1 MKKKVSVVMCTY
13 NGAKYIREQL
23 DSIINQ
29 TYPIFEI
36 IIQDDCSTDDTV
48 DIIREYAETHSNI
61 RLFQNEKSLGI
72 NRNFFSAMNRAKGDY
87 IAISDQDDIW
97 EKDKIEVQVKAI
109 GDAWLSSGFSKPFT
123 SDRDIKIHFDSRMP
137 NYTLGR
143 MVYVG
148 MTPGHTLLIKKEL
161 LEYIPDLD
169 RWIDLYTYDKHLQ
182 IVAASY
188 DKVQFCNKVLVHNRR
203 HISAATYGPAENY
216 QRTFSNIFQSI
227 RRTYSLYKEVR
238 PFMREYFS
246 NTYKFLAAIPNQ
258 SVNKEKVMKMVY
270 FQSQQS
276 LWAYLRLTII
286 CIQLRDEIFHAKE
299 KNPIVAV
306 LRAIYF
312 PISCSDY
319 FRYKSSKYKK

>member
-1 MKKKVSVVMCTY
+1 MKSVSIVMCTY

-36 IIQDDCSTDDTV
+36 IIQDDCSTDETV
-48 DIIREYAETHSNI
+48 EIIRKYAENHSNVH
-61 RLFQNEKSLGI
+61 LFQNEKSLGI

-97 EKDKIEVQVKAI
+97 VTDKIEIQVKSI
-109 GDAWLSSGFSKPFT
+109 GDSWLSSGFSKPFA
-123 SDRDIKIHFDSRMP
+123 SGENIKIHFDSRLP
-137 NYTLGR
+137 NCTLER

-148 MTPGHTLLIKKEL
+148 MTPGHTMLIKKEL
-161 LEYIPDLD
+161 LDRIPDLNA
-169 RWIDLYTYDKHLQ
+169 WIDSYTYDKLLQ

-188 DKVQFCNKVLVHNRR
+188 EKVQFCNKILVHNRR
-203 HISAATYGPAENY
+203 HINAATYGPAENY
-216 QRTFSNIFQSI
+216 QRTLSNIFYSMS
-227 RRTYSLYKEVR
+227 RTYSLYKELR

-246 NTYKFLAAIPNQ
+246 YTFKFLSSISAHTI
-258 SVNKEKVMKMVY
+258 SKENAMKMAY
-270 FQSQQS
+270 YQSQKS

-286 CIQLRDEIFHAKE
+286 CIQLRNKIFHTKE
-299 KNPIVAV
+299 NNPIIAV

-312 PISCSDY
+312 PISCCDY
-319 FRYKSSKYKK
+319 FRYKSSKYMKK

>member
-1 MKKKVSVVMCTY
+1 MCTY

-36 IIQDDCSTDDTV
+36 IIQDDCSTDETV
-48 DIIREYAETHSNI
+48 EIIRGYVGRYENI

-72 NRNFFSAMNRAKGDY
+72 NRNFYSAMDKARGDY

-97 EKDKIEVQVKAI
+97 VTDKIEVQVNAI
-109 GDAWLSSGFSKPFT
+109 GEAWLSSGFSKPFA
-123 SDRDIKIHFDSRMP
+123 SGKDIKIHFDSRMP
-137 NYTLGR
+137 NCTLER

-148 MTPGHTLLIKKEL
+148 MTPGHTLLIKKKL
-161 LEYIPDLD
+161 LEHIPDLD
-169 RWIDLYTYDKHLQ
+169 KWIDLYTYDKHLQ
-182 IVAASY
+182 IVAACY
-188 DKVQFCNKVLVHNRR
+188 GKVQFCNKVLVHNRR

-216 QRTFSNIFQSI
+216 QRTLGNICRSMA
-227 RRTYSLYKEVR
+227 RTYALYKEVR

-258 SVNKEKVMKMVY
+258 SAEKEKVMKMVY

-276 LWAYLRLTII
+276 LWAYLRLTVI
-286 CIQLRDEIFHAKE
+286 CIQLRDKIFHTRE
-299 KNPIVAV
+299 NNPIIAV
-306 LRAIYF
+306 LRALFF
-312 PISCSDY
+312 PISCCDY
-319 FRYKSSKYKK
+319 FRYKSVRYKK

>member
-1 MKKKVSVVMCTY
+1 MEKKVSVVMCTY

-23 DSIINQ
+23 DSILNQ

-36 IIQDDCSTDDTV
+36 IIQDDCSTDETV
-48 DIIREYAETHSNI
+48 EIIREYAGRYENI
-61 RLFQNEKSLGI
+61 HLFQNEKSLGI
-72 NRNFFSAMNRAKGDY
+72 NRNFYSAMDKAQGDY

-97 EKDKIEVQVKAI
+97 VTDKIEVQMNAI
-109 GDAWLSSGFSKPFT
+109 GKAWLSSGFSKPFT
-123 SDRDIKIHFDSRMP
+123 SGKGIKIHFDSRMP
-137 NYTLGR
+137 NCTLER

-161 LEYIPDLD
+161 LEHIPDLD

-182 IVAASY
+182 IVAACY

-216 QRTFSNIFQSI
+216 QRTISNAWHSIF
-227 RRTYSLYKEVR
+227 RTYALYKEVR

-246 NTYKFLAAIPNQ
+246 NTYNFLEAIPNQ
-258 SVNKEKVMKMVY
+258 SVRKEKVMKMVY

-286 CIQLRDEIFHAKE
+286 CIQLRDEIFHTKE